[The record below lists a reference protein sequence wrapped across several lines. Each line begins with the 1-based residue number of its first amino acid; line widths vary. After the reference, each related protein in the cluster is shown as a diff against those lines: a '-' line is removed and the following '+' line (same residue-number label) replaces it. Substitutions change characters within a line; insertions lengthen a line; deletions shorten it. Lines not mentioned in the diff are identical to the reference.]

1 MTREHARVVYGERNY
16 ELIVDSAEVRQVSL
30 GRPASRDSRA
40 YAGRLSTSGTPQ
52 R

>member
-16 ELIVDSAEVRQVSL
+16 ELIVDSAEVRQINP

-40 YAGRLSTSGTPQ
+40 YAGRLSTSRAPQ